1 MENRI
6 TQMMQELDK
15 NKLEKKSLEEQLH
28 ELTEERKNI
37 DIERSKNK
45 LTDPEAQE
53 KAEKLDKEI
62 SDLQAK
68 INENNKS
75 REQLEK

>member
-6 TQMMQELDK
+6 SQMMQELDQ
-15 NKLEKKSLEEQLH
+15 NKLEKKSLEEKLH

-45 LTDPEAQE
+45 LTDPEA
-53 KAEKLDKEI
+53 
-62 SDLQAK
+62 
-68 INENNKS
+68 
-75 REQLEK
+75 